1 MRDFD
6 VLVINLED
14 SDEHLES
21 VRHMLDREQV
31 AWRRMPVVDG
41 RLGMPEGHYD

>member
-21 VRHMLDREQV
+21 VRHMLDRE
-31 AWRRMPVVDG
+31 PVSYTH
-41 RLGMPEGHYD
+41 LTLPTKA